1 MQLSKG
7 DVALVATPETQR
19 AKELLELFNAF
30 NNSTILAT
38 TEQRLDVLLN
48 IKVLQDWKW
57 MLLFSSF
64 LTVSIPHNSPVD
76 CWRVRFAADPRHQ
89 GPSGPRGRSAKQRA
103 ARAEPGEAAQEA
115 AEPFPGVS
123 AESPV

>member
-76 CWRVRFAADPRHQ
+76 CW
-89 GPSGPRGRSAKQRA
+89 
-103 ARAEPGEAAQEA
+103 
-115 AEPFPGVS
+115 
-123 AESPV
+123 